1 MKAIEVAVHGGPEV
15 LAVVQLPTP
24 VPGPSEVLVRNE
36 YIGVNYVDLQHR
48 AGSPYPVSLPLVPG
62 TEAAGTVVEV
72 GAEVGDCHPG
82 QRVVHVGHLA
92 GVYAELTAVPSRY
105 VVGVPDGIDLDTA
118 AAVALQGTTA
128 HVLTRVA
135 TRVGADDV
143 VVVHAAAGGTGSAV
157 AALAA
162 AAGARVVGVVSTPA
176 KRHYA
181 LAAGASTVVTGSGEA
196 LATALREATGD
207 RGASHVF
214 DAGGKATLDVSL
226 GALGDFGTLV
236 LYGQTSGSGGML
248 DTARLSGLSR
258 PGDAASL
265 TVTWVA
271 AGHYL
276 REAADRARATR
287 AVFDDVA
294 SGVLRPQVVARFP
307 LERAAD
313 AHRMLQDRATV
324 GKILLAA
331 TGEPP

>member
-1 MKAIEVAVHGGPEV
+1 VKAIEVAVHGGPEV
-15 LAVVQLPTP
+15 LAVVQRPRP

-72 GAEVGDCHPG
+72 GAEVGDLHPG

-92 GVYAELTAVPSRY
+92 GVYAELTAVPAGY
-105 VVGVPDGIDLDTA
+105 VVGVPDGIGLDTA

-157 AALAA
+157 TALAA

-196 LATALREATGD
+196 LAAALREATGD

-248 DTARLSGLSR
+248 DTSRLSGLSR

>member
-1 MKAIEVAVHGGPEV
+1 MKAIEIAVHGGPEV
-15 LAVVQLPTP
+15 LAVVQRPRP

-72 GAEVGDCHPG
+72 GAAVGDFHPG

-92 GVYAELTAVPSRY
+92 GVYAELTAVPAEY
-105 VVGVPDGIDLDTA
+105 VVGVPDGIGLDTA

-135 TRVGADDV
+135 TRVGADHV

-157 AALAA
+157 TALAA

-207 RGASHVF
+207 RGANHVF
-214 DAGGKATLDVSL
+214 DAGGEATLDVSL

-236 LYGQTSGSGGML
+236 LYGQTSGRGGML

-258 PGDAASL
+258 PRDAASL

-276 REAADRARATR
+276 RKAADRARATR

-307 LERAAD
+307 LESAAD

-324 GKILLAA
+324 GKILLTAA
-331 TGEPP
+331 GDLA

>member
-1 MKAIEVAVHGGPEV
+1 MKAIEIAVHGGPEV
-15 LAVVQLPTP
+15 LAVVQRPRP

-72 GAEVGDCHPG
+72 GAAVGDFHPG

-92 GVYAELTAVPSRY
+92 GVYAELTAVPAEY
-105 VVGVPDGIDLDTA
+105 VVGVPDGIGLDTA

-135 TRVGADDV
+135 TRVGADHV
-143 VVVHAAAGGTGSAV
+143 VVVH
-157 AALAA
+157 A

-207 RGASHVF
+207 RGANHVF
-214 DAGGKATLDVSL
+214 DAGGEATLDVSL

-236 LYGQTSGSGGML
+236 LYGQTSGRGGML

-276 REAADRARATR
+276 RKAADRARATR

-307 LERAAD
+307 LESAAD

-324 GKILLAA
+324 GKILLTAA
-331 TGEPP
+331 GDLA

>member
-1 MKAIEVAVHGGPEV
+1 
-15 LAVVQLPTP
+15 
-24 VPGPSEVLVRNE
+24 
-36 YIGVNYVDLQHR
+36 
-48 AGSPYPVSLPLVPG
+48 
-62 TEAAGTVVEV
+62 
-72 GAEVGDCHPG
+72 
-82 QRVVHVGHLA
+82 
-92 GVYAELTAVPSRY
+92 
-105 VVGVPDGIDLDTA
+105 
-118 AAVALQGTTA
+118 
-128 HVLTRVA
+128 
-135 TRVGADDV
+135 
-143 VVVHAAAGGTGSAV
+143 
-157 AALAA
+157 
-162 AAGARVVGVVSTPA
+162 
-176 KRHYA
+176 
-181 LAAGASTVVTGSGEA
+181 
-196 LATALREATGD
+196 
-207 RGASHVF
+207 VF

-294 SGVLRPQVVARFP
+294 SGVLRPQVVARLP

-331 TGEPP
+331 TGEPA

>member
-1 MKAIEVAVHGGPEV
+1 
-15 LAVVQLPTP
+15 
-24 VPGPSEVLVRNE
+24 
-36 YIGVNYVDLQHR
+36 
-48 AGSPYPVSLPLVPG
+48 
-62 TEAAGTVVEV
+62 
-72 GAEVGDCHPG
+72 
-82 QRVVHVGHLA
+82 VHVGHLA

-214 DAGGKATLDVSL
+214 DASGKATLDVSL

-271 AGHYL
+271 AGHYS

-287 AVFDDVA
+287 AAFDDVV